1 MTSTRQWTIMFYM
14 ACDAG
19 VVFKGPITGEALFAN
34 LSGPL
39 AEDLR
44 KMQAAGASEQVAV
57 CVQYD
62 SLDAGK
68 AFRWIL
74 PAVGD
79 STPSVPQPIGAVNTG
94 DPGSLSEFVRWAG
107 QERPAEHYALVIW
120 GHGSGWDETQLYE
133 RFPEAQKVEE
143 SSRAVRRGE
152 LIRRGVFASTAAQ
165 IMEIPDDEVRGLCYD
180 DSARDFLDNA
190 ELRRA
195 LRDATQHLG
204 RNKIDVL
211 GLDACLMAM
220 IEVAYQIR
228 DEVSYLVGA
237 ETVLPTD
244 LWPWTEILQALHDR
258 PETTPRELAVSLAG
272 NSLQGA
278 NGSRGI
284 DDVAQS
290 AFDLAL
296 AGRAVQALNAWT
308 DALVDAFDA
317 NYQVQDAVRRARVN
331 GRDGVLRLGLNGLDE
346 TDYVDLFDLVRRF
359 VREFFYEMDVDAFLA
374 ACDADGNQAP
384 DEDAHLRLLT
394 CRLLKALY
402 PEGEGSLVLKT
413 SVEGFHSRA
422 KPGGLSIYLPPLDD
436 RYREI
441 QEISPQYGNLEF
453 ADGSWPELICKQF
466 DQELP
471 QAFLDI
477 REQRR
482 AAQNGVIT

>member
-1 MTSTRQWTIMFYM
+1 
-14 ACDAG
+14 
-19 VVFKGPITGEALFAN
+19 
-34 LSGPL
+34 
-39 AEDLR
+39 
-44 KMQAAGASEQVAV
+44 
-57 CVQYD
+57 
-62 SLDAGK
+62 
-68 AFRWIL
+68 
-74 PAVGD
+74 
-79 STPSVPQPIGAVNTG
+79 
-94 DPGSLSEFVRWAG
+94 
-107 QERPAEHYALVIW
+107 
-120 GHGSGWDETQLYE
+120 
-133 RFPEAQKVEE
+133 
-143 SSRAVRRGE
+143 
-152 LIRRGVFASTAAQ
+152 VFASTAAQ

-190 ELRRA
+190 ELQRA

>member
-1 MTSTRQWTIMFYM
+1 
-14 ACDAG
+14 
-19 VVFKGPITGEALFAN
+19 
-34 LSGPL
+34 
-39 AEDLR
+39 
-44 KMQAAGASEQVAV
+44 
-57 CVQYD
+57 
-62 SLDAGK
+62 
-68 AFRWIL
+68 
-74 PAVGD
+74 
-79 STPSVPQPIGAVNTG
+79 
-94 DPGSLSEFVRWAG
+94 
-107 QERPAEHYALVIW
+107 
-120 GHGSGWDETQLYE
+120 
-133 RFPEAQKVEE
+133 
-143 SSRAVRRGE
+143 
-152 LIRRGVFASTAAQ
+152 
-165 IMEIPDDEVRGLCYD
+165 MEIPDDEVRGLCYD

-317 NYQVQDAVRRARVN
+317 NYQVQDAVRRARGK
-331 GRDGVLRLGLNGLDE
+331 GRDSVLRLGLNGFDE

-374 ACDADGNQAP
+374 ANKADGVEAADLQSQ
-384 DEDAHLRLLT
+384 LQQLT
-394 CRLLKALY
+394 CPLLKALY
-402 PEGEGSLVLKT
+402 PGGEGSLVVKT
-413 SVEGFHSRA
+413 HVEGFYGRVQ
-422 KPGGLSIYLPPLDD
+422 PGGLSIYLPTLDEP
-436 RYREI
+436 YREI
-441 QEISPQYGNLEF
+441 RELSPQYGNLEF
-453 ADGSWPELICKQF
+453 ADTAWPEFVGKMF
-466 DQELP
+466 GKEVP
-471 QAFLDI
+471 EAFLDF
-477 REQRR
+477 RKRR
-482 AAQNGVIT
+482 RSRQDATVDQVRNATAS

>member
-1 MTSTRQWTIMFYM
+1 MTATRQWTLMVYM
-14 ACDAG
+14 AGDTG
-19 VVFKGPITGEALFAN
+19 IVFKGPVTGEALFAN

-44 KMQAAGASEQVAV
+44 KMQAAGSSEQVAV

-68 AFRWIL
+68 AFRWIV

-79 STPSVPQPIGAVNTG
+79 STPTYPQPIGAVNTG
-94 DPGSLSEFVRWAG
+94 DPDSLSDFVRWAG
-107 QERPAEHYALVIW
+107 QQRPAEHYALVIW
-120 GHGSGWDETQLYE
+120 GHGNGWDETQLYE

-152 LIRRGVFASTAAQ
+152 LVRRGVFASTAAQ

-190 ELRRA
+190 ELQRA
-195 LRDATQHLG
+195 LRDAAQHLG
-204 RNKIDVL
+204 RDKIDVL

-228 DEVSYLVGA
+228 NEASYLVGA

-284 DDVAQS
+284 DDMAQS
-290 AFDLAL
+290 ALDLSL
-296 AGRAVQALNAWT
+296 AETTVQALNAWT
-308 DALVDAFDA
+308 RVLIEGFDA
-317 NYQVQDAVRRARVN
+317 DYRVKDAVRRARGKGHN
-331 GRDGVLRLGLNGLDE
+331 TVLRLGLNGLDE

-359 VREFFYEMDVDAFLA
+359 VHEYFYERDVDAFLA
-374 ACDADGNQAP
+374 GCEADGDQAP

-394 CRLLKALY
+394 CRLLKALL
-402 PEGEGSLVLKT
+402 PEGVASLVLKIN
-413 SVEGFHSRA
+413 VEGFYRRA
-422 KPGGLSIYLPPLDD
+422 QPGGLSIYLPPLDD
-436 RYREI
+436 RYRLI
-441 QEISPQYGNLEF
+441 DEISPQYGNLEF

-466 DQELP
+466 DQDLP
-471 QAFLDI
+471 QAFLDL
-477 REQRR
+477 REKRR
-482 AAQNGVIT
+482 AAPTRD